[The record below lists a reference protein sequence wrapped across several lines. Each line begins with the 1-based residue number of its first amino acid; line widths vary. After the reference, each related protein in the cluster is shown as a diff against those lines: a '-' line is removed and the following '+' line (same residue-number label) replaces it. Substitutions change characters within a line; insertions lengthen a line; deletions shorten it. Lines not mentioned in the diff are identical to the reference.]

1 MGNSSLGIGSNIDP
15 NKLAELNERQ
25 NELTKELKML
35 KDCRQR
41 LHIHSQVCR
50 MVVAEGIKD
59 FHEQMEIL
67 LDKKVQVNEIG
78 PELLKVNRESLNLTL
93 NLEQLEEQSLTA
105 EEQKEMESRVSAKMS
120 NLKSP

>member
-1 MGNSSLGIGSNIDP
+1 MGISNIDP
-15 NKLAELNERQ
+15 SKLAELNEKQ

-67 LDKKVQVNEIG
+67 LDKKVQVDEIG
-78 PELLKVNRESLNLTL
+78 PELLKVNRDSLSLTL

-105 EEQKEMESRVSAKMS
+105 EE
-120 NLKSP
+120 

>member
-1 MGNSSLGIGSNIDP
+1 
-15 NKLAELNERQ
+15 
-25 NELTKELKML
+25 
-35 KDCRQR
+35 
-41 LHIHSQVCR
+41 

-93 NLEQLEEQSLTA
+93 NLE
-105 EEQKEMESRVSAKMS
+105 
-120 NLKSP
+120 

>member
-1 MGNSSLGIGSNIDP
+1 
-15 NKLAELNERQ
+15 
-25 NELTKELKML
+25 
-35 KDCRQR
+35 
-41 LHIHSQVCR
+41 